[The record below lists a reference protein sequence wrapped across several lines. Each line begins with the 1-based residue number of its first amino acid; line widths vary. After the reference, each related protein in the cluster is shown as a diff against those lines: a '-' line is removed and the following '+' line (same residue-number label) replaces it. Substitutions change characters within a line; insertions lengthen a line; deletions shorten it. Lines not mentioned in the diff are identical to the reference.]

1 MKKIN
6 HESLQFISGGNTEY
20 HKVTNP
26 ILASA
31 AQVSTRTR
39 DMTPRNDVCS
49 EATSHCNQYSPKTVT
64 PKNGD
69 INSLGQ
75 QYSWGTWWDDIN

>member
-1 MKKIN
+1 MHKISY
-6 HESLQFISGGNTEY
+6 ESLTFISGGNTEY

-26 ILASA
+26 TLASI

-39 DMTPRNDVCS
+39 DMTPRNDAYG
-49 EATSHCNQYSPKTVT
+49 EATSHCNQYSHKTVT

-75 QYSWGTWWDDIN
+75 QYSWGTWWDNMN